1 MIKRSVSST
10 VMFSGSIVNRWK
22 IGSSR
27 PVSAN
32 SSKGVCEP
40 CDSGDVEGW
49 ECPIF
54 WSKIDGLWS
63 GGLDILKD
71 FLFEKELEG
80 VVLQDMGLNPEES
93 CVLGQ
98 GLLGGAELFALGR
111 LSGLEKFLGHRDR
124 VEVPDGVG
132 KGWVVSVG
140 DEYDFDLGRD
150 KVFGPEDSGGLDIFR
165 KLRETFVVH
174 HFRHWN
180 LKEF

>member
-1 MIKRSVSST
+1 
-10 VMFSGSIVNRWK
+10 
-22 IGSSR
+22 
-27 PVSAN
+27 
-32 SSKGVCEP
+32 
-40 CDSGDVEGW
+40 
-49 ECPIF
+49 
-54 WSKIDGLWS
+54 
-63 GGLDILKD
+63 LDILKD